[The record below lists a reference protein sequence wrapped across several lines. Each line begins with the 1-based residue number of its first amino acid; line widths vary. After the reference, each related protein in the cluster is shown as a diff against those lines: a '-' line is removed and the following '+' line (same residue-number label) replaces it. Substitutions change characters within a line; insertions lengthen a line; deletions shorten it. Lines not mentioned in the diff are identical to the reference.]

1 MILTLPFLT
10 FVYQRNGN
18 LSMFF
23 HVYVAIK
30 MTVFFFF
37 FYNPCWYVPHPD
49 LVLSYCVLIFFLQGR
64 GSISTFLYELSETAF
79 RPVTRPNIVWF
90 RIVLWLPP
98 KSHNVWLS
106 FRAPKDLFWHHNSSG
121 DLDKISL

>member
-10 FVYQRNGN
+10 SCLPGKRQFVNVFSCICSYKNDC
-18 LSMFF
+18 
-23 HVYVAIK
+23 
-30 MTVFFFF
+30 FFFF

-98 KSHNVWLS
+98 KSHNVWFS